1 MFNTVII
8 MRHDTLADVL
18 SAIKNAERVGKSECI
33 TPASRLAKE
42 VLKVMQRE
50 GYIGTFEFID
60 DGRAGKFRVELKQ
73 RINDCNVI
81 KPRYSVS
88 VDEFEKFEK
97 RYLPARD
104 FGILILTTSKGIMTH
119 KEAKEKRIG
128 GKLLAYVF

>member
-1 MFNTVII
+1 

-18 SAIKNAERVGKSECI
+18 SAIKNAERVGKNECI
-33 TPASRLAKE
+33 TPASRLARE

-60 DGRAGKFRVELKQ
+60 DGRSGKFRVELKQ
-73 RINDCNVI
+73 KINDCNVI

-104 FGILILTTSKGIMTH
+104 FGVLILTTSKGIMTH
-119 KEAKEKRIG
+119 KEAKEKGIG